1 MKLYHNIAS
10 TCSQKVR
17 LVLAEKNLA
26 FESEFLDLQRG
37 DQFAPDYLKL
47 NPNAVV
53 PTLEDG
59 GQVYIESTLINEYLD
74 DAYPETPMKPA
85 DAAERHRMRHWC
97 KRIDALHPACG
108 VQTYAIAVRPNLQ
121 RRPASEVQALVDQ
134 IPDKTRRETR
144 RSVIELGVQAPS
156 FRGALAEHVVLF
168 DALQTRLNDHDWL
181 AGDSYSLAD
190 AALLPYVLRVEHIGL
205 GSLVAS
211 RLSLAAWFERIQ
223 QKPAYAIAVAEYLP
237 QALID
242 NFAKA
247 AALVEQELADSLSAV
262 GQ

>member
-1 MKLYHNIAS
+1 M
-10 TCSQKVR
+10 
-17 LVLAEKNLA
+17 
-26 FESEFLDLQRG
+26 
-37 DQFAPDYLKL
+37 
-47 NPNAVV
+47 
-53 PTLEDG
+53 
-59 GQVYIESTLINEYLD
+59 
-74 DAYPETPMKPA
+74 
-85 DAAERHRMRHWC
+85 
-97 KRIDALHPACG
+97 
-108 VQTYAIAVRPNLQ
+108 
-121 RRPASEVQALVDQ
+121 VDQ

-156 FRGALAEHVVLF
+156 FQGALAEHVVLF

-205 GSLVAS
+205 GSLVAC
-211 RLSLAAWFERIQ
+211 RLSLAAWFKRIQ
-223 QKPAYAIAVAEYLP
+223 EKPAYATAVAEYLP

-247 AALVEQELADSLSAV
+247 AALVEQELADSLNAV